1 MSKNEPAVDIDTIK
15 ADIAA
20 LRDDIGSI
28 TASAVR
34 DGADTVRKAGK
45 AARDKVA
52 SALEQVQGF
61 VEERPVTAMFIA
73 FGAGLLASSLLRR
86 R

>member
-1 MSKNEPAVDIDTIK
+1 MSKNEPAADIDTIK

-20 LRDDIGSI
+20 LRDDIGAI
-28 TASAVR
+28 TASAMR

-45 AARDKVA
+45 AARDMVA

-61 VEERPVTAMFIA
+61 VEERPVTSIFIA
-73 FGAGLLASSLLRR
+73 FGAGVLASSLLRR